1 MQFKNP
7 EILYALLLLI
17 IPIIIHLFQL
27 RRFKT
32 VPFTNVQ
39 LLQSITIQTRKSSQ
53 LKKWLT
59 LFTRL
64 LLLTCIIVAFAQ
76 PSLTKT
82 TTFAA
87 KSETVIYLD
96 NSYSMQA
103 KGANGTL
110 LNTAVQDILEHMDE
124 DEPISLFTND
134 RNFLNTSLKAI
145 RNDLI
150 QLTFTSNTLEYE
162 AMLLK
167 GLKSFSTDK
176 SSIKNFVVISDFQ
189 QKDDALRLQKD
200 SLVNYSLVQLK
211 PERVANVSIDSLY
224 VSKATPETIEVTVQ
238 LRNQG
243 DPIETLPV
251 SLFQDDQ
258 LMAKTA
264 VAVET
269 SAETVFT
276 ISNNQAFKGKITI
289 DDVQLN
295 FDDSFYFNLDT
306 NQRIKVLA
314 INDADAAFLEKL
326 YTTDEFDLSLVA
338 LDQLNY
344 NSITDQNLIIINQL
358 KNIPNGLITA
368 LHAFSEDGGSILTIT
383 SSESNLISYNQLFDN
398 FSVPHFNSQISAE
411 KRVTKIN
418 FSHPLLNSVFDKK
431 VDNFQYPKVNAFYT
445 FGATAGSAILSYGDN
460 TPFLIEANKFY
471 LFTAA
476 LDETN
481 SNFKNSPLIVP
492 VLYNIGRQSLKL
504 ARLYYT
510 VGNTNTIDIN
520 TTLPSDAILKL
531 EQGETSIIPQQKTYS
546 HKVQLTTDE
555 YPNTAG
561 IYEVK
566 NKEDVIQ
573 YLSYNYDRT
582 ESNLTYMTLSDVKNS
597 SKNTSVAAAIED
609 IKSMTNVDELWKW
622 FVIFAI
628 AFLIIEMLILKF
640 LK

>member
-27 RRFKT
+27 RRFET

-39 LLQSITIQTRKSSQ
+39 LLQHIVIQTRKSSQ

-76 PSLTKT
+76 PFLTKT

-110 LNTAVQDILEHMDE
+110 LNTAVQDILEHLDE

-264 VAVET
+264 VAVEA

-276 ISNNQAFKGKITI
+276 IPNNQAFKSKITI

-344 NSITDQNLIIINQL
+344 NSITDQNLIILNQL

-368 LHAFSEDGGSILTIT
+368 LHAFSEDGGSILTIP
-383 SSESNLISYNQLFDN
+383 SSESNLTSYNQLFDN

-445 FGATAGSAILSYGDN
+445 FGATAGSAILSYEDN

-471 LFTAA
+471 VFTAA

-492 VLYNIGRQSLKL
+492 VVYNIGRQSLKL

-531 EQGETSIIPQQKTYS
+531 EQGETSLIPQQKTYS
-546 HKVQLTTDE
+546 HKVQLTTGE

>member
-39 LLQSITIQTRKSSQ
+39 LLQHITIQTRKSSQ

-76 PSLTKT
+76 PFLTKT
-82 TTFAA
+82 TTFTA

-96 NSYSMQA
+96 NSFSMQA
-103 KGANGTL
+103 KGPNGTL
-110 LNTAVQDILEHMDE
+110 LNTAVQDLLEHLNE
-124 DEPISLFTND
+124 DEPITLFTND
-134 RNFLNTSLKAI
+134 RSFLNTSLKAI
-145 RNDLI
+145 RNDII
-150 QLTFTSNTLEYE
+150 QLTFTSNTLDYE

-176 SSIKNFVVISDFQ
+176 SSNKNFVVISDFQ
-189 QKDDALRLQKD
+189 KKDDALTFQKD

-224 VSKATPETIEVTVQ
+224 VSKTTPETIEVTVQ

-264 VAVET
+264 VTVEA

-276 ISNNQAFKGKITI
+276 IPNNQAFKGKITI

-295 FDDSFYFNLDT
+295 YDNTLYFNLDT
-306 NQRIKVLA
+306 HQSIKVLA
-314 INDADAAFLEKL
+314 INNADAAFLEKL
-326 YTTDEFDLSLVA
+326 YTANEFDLTLV
-338 LDQLNY
+338 DVNQLNY
-344 NSITDQNLIIINQL
+344 NTIIDQNLIILNQL
-358 KNIPNGLITA
+358 KSIPIGLITT
-368 LHAFSEDGGSILTIT
+368 LQAFSEDGGSILTIP
-383 SSESNLISYNQLFDN
+383 SIESNLTSYNQLFDN
-398 FSVPHFNSQISAE
+398 IILPHYTSQISAE
-411 KRVTKIN
+411 KRITKIN

-445 FGATAGSAILSYGDN
+445 FGSNAGNVILSYEDN

-471 LFTAA
+471 VFTAA

-504 ARLYYT
+504 PRLYYT
-510 VGNTNTIDIN
+510 VGSTNTIDIN
-520 TTLPSDAILKL
+520 ITLPSDAILKL
-531 EQGETSIIPQQKTYS
+531 EHGETSLIPQQKTYS

-555 YPNTAG
+555 YPKAAG
-561 IYEVK
+561 IHEVK
-566 NKEDVIQ
+566 NKEDVLQ
-573 YLSYNYDRT
+573 HLSYNYDRT
-582 ESNLTYMTLSDVKNS
+582 ESNLSYLTLSDVKNS
-597 SKNTSVAAAIED
+597 SKNTSVAAAITD